1 MRKLKTLGATVLL
14 TLALGTSE
22 LAAETPTLPCGSME
36 PGQIPTPPCA
46 IQLANGNTNI
56 ATQAS
61 PGDMGTVAASNETSL
76 TRIAADLLLEFL
88 PLF

>member
-22 LAAETPTLPCGSME
+22 LAAETRTLPCGSME

-46 IQLANGNTNI
+46 IQLADVNANI

-61 PGDMGTVAASNETSL
+61 LGMGTVAASNETSL
-76 TRIAADLLLEFL
+76 TRIAADLLLNFL